1 MVAYGKAMRPSLVD
15 VMAETNALAS
25 EMDKKIVL
33 IVNYHDSV
41 WPATATLEHTDGT
54 TVTYDEL
61 ASIANTVVIAF
72 DTYLGAAALADIQKQ
87 IDDSIQITYQD
98 SRYDDTTQAI
108 IYDKVTVYVESGE
121 TPTVNIETD
130 TFSGGGGSYT
140 LPTASATT
148 LGGVKV
154 GSGLAIDADG
164 VLSASG
170 GSGLPYVE
178 VTPTSSTMTFNEL
191 KAIAQS
197 NNPNIY
203 VKIIGE
209 TDGTPP
215 VLGFVT
221 YQFVPE
227 EDDNEIIT
235 ITTYAFPYTAYDDVI
250 YGYEAINET
259 ASPDTWTLYKLRYD
273 AQRTDIGRVN

>member
-33 IVNYHDSV
+33 IVNYHGSV
-41 WPATATLEHTDGT
+41 WPSTATLEHTDGT

-130 TFSGGGGSYT
+130 TFSGGSYT
-140 LPTASATT
+140 LPTASADT

-154 GSGLAIDADG
+154 GSGLAIDSEG
-164 VLSASG
+164 VLSGSIRVLKVENEDENYTLNASYNDLLG
-170 GSGLPYVE
+170 MAEAGVIAVIFDHDVPLMLGSIYQDEQTMAYFANFSGLE
-178 VTPTSSTMTFNEL
+178 AANDNFTSSDANQSMTML
-191 KAIAQS
+191 
-197 NNPNIY
+197 
-203 VKIIGE
+203 
-209 TDGTPP
+209 
-215 VLGFVT
+215 
-221 YQFVPE
+221 
-227 EDDNEIIT
+227 
-235 ITTYAFPYTAYDDVI
+235 
-250 YGYEAINET
+250 
-259 ASPDTWTLYKLRYD
+259 
-273 AQRTDIGRVN
+273 